1 MADTTDTL
9 VADVDSILSGTK
21 RRFVNAAATI
31 MVDHALARSHTSRI
45 LNTMITT
52 EGIRALDPA
61 ELGTLVASLEAWT
74 GERVTFPSLAST
86 PRRLSSVTETSTAC
100 CSVLAAPASSPP
112 VNATDSTP
120 PGRLSPVTPVL
131 PTVPPKD
138 VPPTPTRSG
147 PSAKAKVQPK
157 AKSNRVRKIHNAA
170 EPGTQGA
177 ALRRKR
183 QPRSVKSPP
192 DTNGHTDEVV
202 DQDPA
207 PSSPFTTT
215 TSRLLFVAP
224 VTPASE
230 ESGSSE
236 APAPRRG
243 PTWAF
248 LESA

>member
-1 MADTTDTL
+1 MLTA
-9 VADVDSILSGTK
+9 
-21 RRFVNAAATI
+21 
-31 MVDHALARSHTSRI
+31 
-45 LNTMITT
+45 
-52 EGIRALDPA
+52 EGIRALNPV
-61 ELGTLVASLEAWT
+61 ELGNLVASLEAWT
-74 GERVTFPSLAST
+74 GERVTFPSLSAT
-86 PRRLSSVTETSTAC
+86 PQRLSSVSETSTAC
-100 CSVLAAPASSPP
+100 CSVLAAPATYPP

-157 AKSNRVRKIHNAA
+157 AKSNRGRKTHNAA
-170 EPGTQGA
+170 EPGTQVA

-183 QPRSVKSPP
+183 QPPALKPPP
-192 DTNGHTDEVV
+192 DTNGHPDEGV

-224 VTPASE
+224 VTTASE
-230 ESGSSE
+230 GSGSSE

-248 LESA
+248 MESA